1 MKQLYKNISFTS
13 MHQLIVTGLAFIL
26 VPVATRYLGL
36 ENFGVYTL
44 ATTIGFFVSLIADLG
59 ISTILTREI
68 SKKPHL
74 ASKLFSRVLSTKLVL
89 TILAVIFLL
98 IALKVLNYPEK
109 HAKVILVF
117 SISAVLGS
125 FSTTAFG
132 VFRGFERMQ
141 YEAVGVSFDKI
152 ISVTVGITLL
162 VLGFGL
168 EEFIWSFVVSGVF
181 LFLYSFFILYK
192 KFLSF
197 ELKWHVRQSAVI
209 LKISIFLGV
218 SAFLSMAYNYLDIIM
233 LSKMVS
239 DQDIGY
245 YGAAYRVLAVT
256 RIFPTIL
263 VTAFLPQLSAH
274 HTDRQKLSEFF
285 TEGVGYLFLII
296 FPLIPAV
303 VVLAEPIMY
312 FICGAEFMTG
322 GDAMLGSNALR
333 ILAFAIA
340 AQIMNIFFVPL
351 YVATN
356 HQRKIVHFQIVGLV
370 VNVGLNLLLIPSL
383 SIVGAAIATVATEMA
398 IFLLIFYWIRKKLA
412 VKLFPAFAYSGKVF
426 LSTIVMMLF
435 IAFAVWQ
442 NFHILLIVGVALLV
456 YTVTLEV
463 TNTLKLSSMA
473 KAIVS
478 YKSGV

>member
-13 MHQLIVTGLAFIL
+13 LHQFIVTGLAFIL

-44 ATTIGFFVSLIADLG
+44 ATTIGFFVSLLADLG

-68 SKKPHL
+68 SKRPHL
-74 ASKLFSRVLSTKLVL
+74 ASKFFARVLSTKLLL
-89 TILAVIFLL
+89 TLVAILLLL
-98 IALKVLNYPEK
+98 IALKVLNYPQR
-109 HAKVILVF
+109 HAHVILVF

-125 FSTTAFG
+125 FSSAAFG
-132 VFRGFERMQ
+132 VFRGLEQMQ
-141 YEAVGVSFDKI
+141 YEAIGVSVDKI
-152 ISVTVGITLL
+152 ISVIVGIVLL

-168 EEFIWSFVVSGVF
+168 EEFIWSFVVSGIF
-181 LFLYSFFILYK
+181 LFVYSFTILYK
-192 KFLSF
+192 KFLAF
-197 ELKWHVRQSAVI
+197 ELQWHYRQSAII
-209 LKISIFLGV
+209 LKISVFLGV

-239 DQDIGY
+239 DKDIGY

-274 HTDRQKLSEFF
+274 HKDTNQLSTFF

-322 GDAMLGSNALR
+322 GDAALGANALR
-333 ILAFAIA
+333 ILACAIA

-356 HQRKIVHFQIVGLV
+356 NQKKIVHFQVVGLM
-370 VNVGLNLLLIPSL
+370 VNIGLNLVLIPSL
-383 SIVGAAIATVATEMA
+383 SIVGASIATVATEMC
-398 IFLLIFYWIRKKLA
+398 IFLLIFYWMRKRLG
-412 VKLFPAFAYSGKVF
+412 VKLMPSLKYSAKVIM
-426 LSTIVMMLF
+426 STALMMLF
-435 IAFAVWQ
+435 IFFAIRQ
-442 NFHILLIVGVALLV
+442 HFHILLIVAAGLV
-456 YTVTLEV
+456 VYIVTLEV
-463 TNTLKLSSMA
+463 TNTLKFSTMA
-473 KAIVS
+473 KALAS
-478 YKSGV
+478 YKSGA